1 MIYTVTTIRQSTKW
15 DRIIEGI
22 CGLLSVNLDQQ
33 LRAELLDVDQY
44 AWHVEYTALTM
55 NDRASLQGA
64 TPTTRIYVSPG
75 VAPATQCWAQYITLE
90 LTHSGKY
97 NITDT

>member
-1 MIYTVTTIRQSTKW
+1 MMYAVTTITQSTKW

-44 AWHVEYTALTM
+44 AWHVEYIALTM

-75 VAPATQCWAQYITLE
+75 VAPATQCWSQYITLE
-90 LTHSGKY
+90 LTHGGKH